1 MNALRKYIKNP
12 KIRQIMV
19 LFQQH
24 WGRMEIGRQS
34 AYTVVA
40 GEHHPVITV
49 AAGAGTLLRGD
60 GPTA

>member
-24 WGRMEIGRQS
+24 WGRMEIGR
-34 AYTVVA
+34 
-40 GEHHPVITV
+40 
-49 AAGAGTLLRGD
+49 
-60 GPTA
+60 